1 MSACSQLMDLVLYGE
16 KGCLDVSVASYTQL
30 NLNIAESVSIL
41 CGFRVSSISP
51 NLTIGSF
58 LILEMFFYKI
68 LIYILNG
75 ADYIY
80 RFHLK
85 VILVRT
91 NSC

>member
-1 MSACSQLMDLVLYGE
+1 MVLCGE

-30 NLNIAESVSIL
+30 NLNIAEFVSIL
-41 CGFRVSSISP
+41 CGFRVSSVSP

-58 LILEMFFYKI
+58 LISEMFFYKI

>member
-1 MSACSQLMDLVLYGE
+1 MDLVLYRE
-16 KGCLDVSVASYTQL
+16 KGCLDISVASYAQL
-30 NLNIAESVSIL
+30 NFDVAEYVFIL
-41 CGFRVSSISP
+41 CGLRVNSVSP
-51 NLTIGSF
+51 NLNHWI
-58 LILEMFFYKI
+58 ILNFGNVFYKI

-75 ADYIY
+75 TDYIY

>member
-1 MSACSQLMDLVLYGE
+1 MDLVLNRE
-16 KGCLDVSVASYTQL
+16 KGCLDVSIASYTQL
-30 NLNIAESVSIL
+30 NPNVAESV
-41 CGFRVSSISP
+41 SP

-58 LILEMFFYKI
+58 CISEMFFYKR

-75 ADYIY
+75 ADYIC
-80 RFHLK
+80 RLHLK